1 MSFCTQRCIDS
12 GESAASGSRAR
23 FHTCFLADSFAVCIA
38 YNTAVCSRILR
49 TYLKCARSLPFDIG
63 KHIAGLLLPPIAFG
77 IFGCYRQQ
85 MLGCILLMYG
95 ESLGLDSDFR
105 NKCDGEFRCS
115 KLHIDVGFPSV
126 EGADEKT
133 P

>member
-1 MSFCTQRCIDS
+1 MSFCTKRCLDS
-12 GESAASGSRAR
+12 AEGTATGGRVHCNS
-23 FHTCFLADSFAVCIA
+23 CFLADSFAVCIA

-63 KHIAGLLLPPIAFG
+63 KHIAGLLLPLIAFG

-115 KLHIDVGFPSV
+115 ELHIDVGFPSV
-126 EGADEKT
+126 EGADEKA